1 VLPRTFQI
9 RDFTS
14 IAGLLSAECRPLI
27 FFLVGYFKE
36 LEEELKKH
44 PLCAFICSLA
54 LSKRKITIHF
64 LLEGIKKIIHYQEVA
79 KWMAEENISPEQLEE
94 LLKQEKAQL

>member
-1 VLPRTFQI
+1 MLPRTFQI
-9 RDFTS
+9 RDFTP
-14 IAGLLSAECRPLI
+14 IAGLLSAE

-54 LSKRKITIHF
+54 LSKGKITIHF
-64 LLEGIKKIIHYQEVA
+64 LLEGIKKIIHYQEVT